1 MKKTLMVGMFAA
13 TLAILVGGGA
23 AVGAIYYMKDQAP
36 LSSGDAAAASA
47 TKQKA
52 KKEGDDVFVTLP
64 ESLITL
70 HDNSGNDR
78 YMLLEVAMVA
88 DDEKASKKILAD
100 EPLYQSII
108 VSTLSDMEYDEV
120 RKLKVSEIKQTLL
133 TALKAQLKARDISA
147 PYSDVL
153 LKKVVYQ

>member
-1 MKKTLMVGMFAA
+1 MKKTIMVGLFAA
-13 TLAILVGGGA
+13 TLAIFVGGGA
-23 AVGAIYYMKDQAP
+23 AVGVIYYMKDQAP
-36 LSSGDAAAASA
+36 HAPDPHSA
-47 TKQKA
+47 KNDVQKKA
-52 KKEGDDVFVTLP
+52 KKEGDEVFVTLP

-70 HDNSGNDR
+70 HDDSGNDR

-108 VSTLSDMEYDEV
+108 VSTLSDMQYNEV
-120 RKLKVSEIKQTLL
+120 RKLKISEIKQTLL
-133 TALKAQLKARDISA
+133 NALKTQLKARDIPA

>member
-1 MKKTLMVGMFAA
+1 MKKTLMVGLFAA

-23 AVGAIYYMKDQAP
+23 AVGVIYYMKDQASQAP
-36 LSSGDAAAASA
+36 GNTATNNSA
-47 TKQKA
+47 KPKA
-52 KKEGDDVFVTLP
+52 KKEDDDVFVTLP

-108 VSTLSDMEYDEV
+108 VSTLSDMEYDDV

-133 TALKAQLKARDISA
+133 NALKAQLKARDISA

>member
-1 MKKTLMVGMFAA
+1 MKKTLMVGLFSA

-23 AVGAIYYMKDQAP
+23 AVGVIYYMKDQAP
-36 LSSGDAAAASA
+36 HAPGHSASSSA
-47 TKQKA
+47 DKPKA
-52 KKEGDDVFVTLP
+52 KNMSDNVFVTLP

-88 DDEKASKKILAD
+88 EDEKASKKILAE

-120 RKLKVSEIKQTLL
+120 RKLKINEIKQTLL
-133 TALKAQLKARDISA
+133 GALKAQLKARGISA
-147 PYSDVL
+147 PYTDVL